1 MAAYAVEILLT
12 VLIIYGL
19 AYYYYGKKL
28 LQEKVVRADPNRPTP
43 AFTKFDGV
51 DYVPA
56 NKYVLYGHHF
66 ASIAGA
72 GPIVGPA
79 IAMAYG
85 WALPLLWVLFGN
97 VFIGAVHDYLAV
109 MASVRYGG
117 LSVMSI
123 SENVMGKAAR
133 YIFLVY
139 VYAALILVLAA
150 FLSVAAKLYVLIP
163 GAATKAIIFMPI
175 ALLLGVLV
183 YRFGLGVTGST
194 VIALILVLLGFY
206 YSYKVPFV
214 LGYDP
219 VHKVGFW
226 LAYHRWVI
234 ILAAYAF
241 VAATLP
247 VWYLLQPRD
256 YLNAYILWFFVI
268 LATISAI
275 LVGDMKFT
283 GPAYTSFAPK
293 IFANK
298 PTPFLPAIP
307 LIIAC
312 GALSGFH
319 SVVGSGTTSKQLSN
333 ELDALL
339 VGYGGMLTEGAVS
352 SLAVI
357 MPVSLAWSA
366 PELIKMGVYHHNIL
380 ELDKVSRFL
389 VGYAYMSG
397 KAFERLGVSFPHAFS
412 VIKLFAAI
420 ALATFILTTLD
431 TATRLARFAWQ
442 EMFDWL
448 QAKNMAA
455 YKLLANRFVAT
466 LIAVLIGAGLAYPE
480 VKIGSKTVA
489 AFVVIWPA
497 FAGTNQ
503 LLAALALLTTAL
515 WVYAILRVRGAVNWL
530 IQVPAWFLWITVT
543 AGLIWWTVVVL
554 PALPWIQKIGAGALV
569 EITLALDFLLI
580 ILYTIGLSRAS
591 KSSQS
596 S

>member
-183 YRFGLGVTGST
+183 YRFGMGVVSST
-194 VIALILVLLGFY
+194 ILALILLLLGFY
-206 YSYKVPFV
+206 YAYKVPFV

-268 LATISAI
+268 LATIAAL

-397 KAFERLGVSFPHAFS
+397 KAFERL
-412 VIKLFAAI
+412 
-420 ALATFILTTLD
+420 D
-431 TATRLARFAWQ
+431 TAPS
-442 EMFDWL
+442 
-448 QAKNMAA
+448 
-455 YKLLANRFVAT
+455 VS
-466 LIAVLIGAGLAYPE
+466 IP
-480 VKIGSKTVA
+480 
-489 AFVVIWPA
+489 P
-497 FAGTNQ
+497 
-503 LLAALALLTTAL
+503 
-515 WVYAILRVRGAVNWL
+515 
-530 IQVPAWFLWITVT
+530 
-543 AGLIWWTVVVL
+543 
-554 PALPWIQKIGAGALV
+554 
-569 EITLALDFLLI
+569 
-580 ILYTIGLSRAS
+580 
-591 KSSQS
+591 
-596 S
+596 